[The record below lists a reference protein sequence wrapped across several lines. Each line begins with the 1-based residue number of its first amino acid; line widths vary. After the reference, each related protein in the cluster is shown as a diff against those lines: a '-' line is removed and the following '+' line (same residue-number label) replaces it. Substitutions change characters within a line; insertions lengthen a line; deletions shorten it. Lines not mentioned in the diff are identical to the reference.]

1 MTSVSETS
9 TSAATDTVVAATA
22 KGRMP
27 RLPVLDGWRG
37 LSILIVLLSHMF
49 PLGPNRFGMNVAFGY
64 MGMAIFFTLSGFLIT
79 STLYFHPSVRT
90 FAIRRLCRILPLAWL
105 YTVVALALM
114 HAGWHV
120 WLAQTLFYSN
130 LPPFWLTPLTG
141 HLWSLCI
148 EVQFY
153 AGIGILFLMLKQRGL
168 ALLPFLCVAVTMG
181 RIVTLDWASIVTL
194 FRVDEILSG
203 ASLAFLFHSR
213 YNEQLKRALAKIPP
227 AAPFLLLLLGS
238 HPSFPMLNYL
248 RPYFA
253 AALVGTTLF
262 HEGSNWNDVLESRF
276 LRYIATVSFAL
287 YIWHPLTMYGW
298 FEPADKVLRYE
309 RRILSIALTFGI
321 AHLSTFYFE
330 NLWINLGKRLTA
342 KKA

>member
-1 MTSVSETS
+1 MTSVTET
-9 TSAATDTVVAATA
+9 TPAAATQAVISASG

-37 LSILIVLLSHMF
+37 ISILVVLFSHML
-49 PLGPNRFGMNVAFGY
+49 PLGPNRYGMNLAFGY
-64 MGMAIFFTLSGFLIT
+64 VGMAIFFTLSGFLIT

-105 YTVVALALM
+105 YTAIALLVV

-120 WLAQTLFYSN
+120 WVAQMLFYSN

-153 AGIGILFLMLKQRGL
+153 AGVGILFLLLRQRGL
-168 ALLPFLCVAVTMG
+168 ALLPLLCIAITLG
-181 RIVTLDWASIVTL
+181 RILTLDYASIVTL

-213 YNEQLKRALAKIPP
+213 YNEQLRRALAKIPP
-227 AAPFLLLLLGS
+227 TIPFLLLLLAS
-238 HPSFPMLNYL
+238 HPSFPVLNYL

-262 HEGSNWNDVLESRF
+262 HEGSNWNRVLESNF
-276 LRYIATVSFAL
+276 LRYIATISFAL
-287 YIWHPLTMYGW
+287 YIWHPLSMYGW
-298 FEPADKVLRYE
+298 FEPADKILRYE
-309 RRILSIALTFGI
+309 RRILSIALTFAA

-330 NLWINLGKRLTA
+330 SIWINLGKRLTA